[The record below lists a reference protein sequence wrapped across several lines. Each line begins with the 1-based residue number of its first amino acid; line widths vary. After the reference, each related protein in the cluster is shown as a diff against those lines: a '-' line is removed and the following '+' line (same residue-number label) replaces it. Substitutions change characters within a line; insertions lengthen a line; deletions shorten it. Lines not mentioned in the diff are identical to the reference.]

1 MELGEDDVELI
12 DVRSP
17 AEFERGHIPGAKNI
31 PLETL
36 RGRLPELSDE
46 KEFWLVCGVGQRA
59 YYATRALMQSGIEVK
74 NLSGG
79 MQTYQTFVKAG
90 LLP

>member
-1 MELGEDDVELI
+1 
-12 DVRSP
+12 
-17 AEFERGHIPGAKNI
+17 
-31 PLETL
+31 
-36 RGRLPELSDE
+36 
-46 KEFWLVCGVGQRA
+46 
-59 YYATRALMQSGIEVK
+59 MQSGIEVK